1 MTFNLQDAKGQLSR
15 APLVLQ
21 ALVEPLPESW
31 LHATEGPGTWPPIQ
45 VLRHLVWGEVDD
57 WIPRAR
63 LILAHQD
70 RVAFTPFD
78 REAGEGRY
86 AGWPAGVLVDEFG
99 RLRAANLETLE
110 GMNLGGEHLA
120 LQGLH
125 PSLGRVTMSQ
135 LLATWVAHDLVHLTQ
150 ITRTLARQY
159 TDAVGP
165 WREFMSVL
173 KAEV

>member
-1 MTFNLQDAKGQLSR
+1 MTFNLSEAMGQLR
-15 APLVLQ
+15 RTPLVLQ
-21 ALVEPLPESW
+21 TLVAPLPESW

-63 LILAHQD
+63 LILNQHD
-70 RVAFTPFD
+70 RVPFEPFD
-78 REAGEGRY
+78 RDAGEARY
-86 AGWPAGVLVDEFG
+86 AGWSADALLEEFG
-99 RLRAANLETLE
+99 RLRAANVETLE
-110 GMNLGGEHLA
+110 GMNLGVEDLA

-125 PSLGRVTMSQ
+125 PELGKVTMAQ

-150 ITRTLARQY
+150 ITRTLARQF

-173 KAEV
+173 KSEG